1 VGRNAYDEE
10 EVALELLSRLK
21 GPYPELLAARY
32 KLDDASAIPGLHDDV
47 LLELIGRKRG
57 AVMSGG
63 RVNLTKA
70 AEIVLNDFRSAIMGR
85 ITLESPDEF
94 EVWWAEGVALEVER
108 QRKKAARLQKK
119 KKGPATTA
127 PADEFNEPDD
137 EA

>member
-1 VGRNAYDEE
+1 
-10 EVALELLSRLK
+10 
-21 GPYPELLAARY
+21 
-32 KLDDASAIPGLHDDV
+32 
-47 LLELIGRKRG
+47 
-57 AVMSGG
+57 MSGG

-85 ITLESPDEF
+85 ITLESPEEF

-119 KKGPATTA
+119 KKGPATAA
-127 PADEFNEPDD
+127 PDHNNDQDD